1 MPIQE
6 RTITANHQGI
16 NSFDLDQSQGV
27 SNNNNTEE
35 TFISFLQS
43 SVRFIEQIADNYSLL
58 RDGSKEGVLAY
69 VENSQG
75 TSWLP
80 YTIGGTYYPK
90 GWYVWDGVEWI
101 SSKSN
106 VAETLEALGTNSGGG
121 SSFSGN
127 YNDLTNKPTIPTSN
141 SQLTN
146 DAGYI
151 TSYIDTNTQLSDSDI
166 AALGY
171 IKTFTDTN
179 TQLTDA
185 EITALGY
192 IKTDTNTQ
200 LSDSDISALGYIKTD
215 TNTQRTD
222 QEIKNVIATENY
234 STFSGSYNDLTDTPT
249 ASGTTVEFFQTS
261 DDGTTGQLT
270 TNSFAVVSN
279 IWQTPSLID
288 TPFSFNSS
296 TGILTVNKEGVIEF
310 DTKLVTYNALNNRH
324 ELHIQIQKNSSTIL
338 TADAQYSSRNNAQ
351 RIGGA
356 YIVGFKDSCQV
367 GDTYR
372 LRTKDVGVAATIGAS
387 QIAGMSYFSAKL
399 YS

>member
-6 RTITANHQGI
+6 RTITATHIGV
-16 NSFDLDQSQGV
+16 NSFDLDQHQGV
-27 SNNNNTEE
+27 YNNENSEE

-43 SVRFIEQIADNYSLL
+43 STRFIEQIAENYSSL
-58 RDGSKEGVLAY
+58 RNGSKEGALAY
-69 VENSQG
+69 VENAQG

-90 GWYVWDGVEWI
+90 GWYVWDSAQWV

-106 VAETLEALGTNSGGG
+106 VAETLEALGTGSGGG
-121 SSFSGN
+121 SSFSGD

-151 TSYIDTNTQLSDSDI
+151 TSYVDTNTQLSDSDI
-166 AALGY
+166 AA
-171 IKTFTDTN
+171 F
-179 TQLTDA
+179 
-185 EITALGY
+185 GY

-200 LSDSDISALGYIKTD
+200 LSDSDIAAFGYIKTD

-222 QEIKNVIATENY
+222 QDIRDVIAAENY
-234 STFSGSYNDLTDTPT
+234 STFSGSYNDLTDTP
-249 ASGTTVEFFQTS
+249 SSSGGTTVEFFQAS
-261 DDGTTGQLT
+261 DDGVTGQLT
-270 TNSFAVVSN
+270 TNSFVAVSG
-279 IWQTPSLID
+279 IWATPSLMD
-288 TPFSFNSS
+288 SAAFSFDAS
-296 TGILTVNKEGVIEF
+296 TGVLTVNKDGVIEF
-310 DTKLVTYNALNNRH
+310 DTKLVTYNSLNNRH
-324 ELHIQIQKNSSTIL
+324 ELHIQIQKNNSTVL
-338 TADAQYSSRNNAQ
+338 TADAQYSSRNNTQ

-356 YIVGFKDSCQV
+356 YIMGFKDSAV
-367 GDTYR
+367 SGDTYR